1 MTRLPADDSF
11 FPSPALDTDQLLS
24 STAGS
29 PSAHAPSSVI
39 SPLSL
44 PGAVHYFDQASRAS
58 VTSHPQ
64 AGANHKFPLTN
75 GETCGPPQAQ
85 PPSFLSPHLTPIP
98 SHAQYQIQF
107 QRHPQQRAASLS
119 PTRRSFARGDG
130 RMDGQ
135 RSSDVDLPVRGVPGV
150 PVPVNTISGTGSGL
164 ITVRRPAIRTTS
176 TENSYG
182 ESQSLSLEARMRLA
196 WDEERRA
203 LQANR
208 DRAEEVYRDAIEAL
222 RSEHASAQ
230 SKWEAERYTLQTQI
244 TLLQNRLR
252 KSEARWNEASL
263 RGGGSDSNSVS
274 FQGSSASQLS
284 PTGQSDS
291 FLSLHHD
298 TNSADQIIA
307 MDHETPSKVIDVQE
321 YHKDLEGIHL
331 KVNAV
336 KKATFTDTPSSN
348 GSGSK
353 TSSGDGSPSHTP
365 EERRQLA
372 RERSVRA
379 LKADPHSRLTINAG
393 HTPTVS
399 MSFVSTAA
407 TNTATSS
414 GSNTP
419 TLVSGD
425 GAISSDGND
434 GNDGRESKEPAEPV
448 GTAIDDEDHGPA
460 IMEPSDEDPEL
471 KGPLTLRNIPA
482 KDEIFLRKL
491 SDKLEKV
498 THGEDAT
505 PTVLKDAE
513 CEKGEPSAAAAAG
526 AAEAD
531 ESDSEDAEP
540 EIPLKLRTTSN
551 FGRPLGSL

>member
-1 MTRLPADDSF
+1 
-11 FPSPALDTDQLLS
+11 
-24 STAGS
+24 
-29 PSAHAPSSVI
+29 
-39 SPLSL
+39 
-44 PGAVHYFDQASRAS
+44 
-58 VTSHPQ
+58 
-64 AGANHKFPLTN
+64 
-75 GETCGPPQAQ
+75 
-85 PPSFLSPHLTPIP
+85 
-98 SHAQYQIQF
+98 
-107 QRHPQQRAASLS
+107 
-119 PTRRSFARGDG
+119 
-130 RMDGQ
+130 
-135 RSSDVDLPVRGVPGV
+135 
-150 PVPVNTISGTGSGL
+150 
-164 ITVRRPAIRTTS
+164 
-176 TENSYG
+176 
-182 ESQSLSLEARMRLA
+182 MRQA

-208 DRAEEVYRDAIEAL
+208 DRAEELYRDAIEAL
-222 RSEHASAQ
+222 KSEHASAQ

-244 TLLQNRLR
+244 MLLQTRLR

-263 RGGGSDSNSVS
+263 RGGGSDSRSVS
-274 FQGSSASQLS
+274 YQGSSSSQLS
-284 PTGQSDS
+284 PTGQPDS

-298 TNSADQIIA
+298 NNSADQVIA

-348 GSGSK
+348 GSK
-353 TSSGDGSPSHTP
+353 TSSRDGSPSHTP
-365 EERRQLA
+365 EERRELA
-372 RERSVRA
+372 RERCARA
-379 LKADPHSRLTINAG
+379 LKADPLSRLTMNAG

-399 MSFVSTAA
+399 MSFASTGA
-407 TNTATSS
+407 TNTVTSS

-448 GTAIDDEDHGPA
+448 GTAIDDADHGPA
-460 IMEPSDEDPEL
+460 IMEPSDEEPEL

-498 THGEDAT
+498 GTGEDAT

-513 CEKGEPSAAAAAG
+513 GEQGEQGEPSAQAPPAPAP
-526 AAEAD
+526 AD
-531 ESDSEDAEP
+531 DSDGEDAEP
-540 EIPLKLRTTSN
+540 DIPLKLRETSN
-551 FGRPLGSL
+551 FGKPLGSL

>member
-1 MTRLPADDSF
+1 
-11 FPSPALDTDQLLS
+11 
-24 STAGS
+24 
-29 PSAHAPSSVI
+29 
-39 SPLSL
+39 
-44 PGAVHYFDQASRAS
+44 
-58 VTSHPQ
+58 
-64 AGANHKFPLTN
+64 
-75 GETCGPPQAQ
+75 
-85 PPSFLSPHLTPIP
+85 
-98 SHAQYQIQF
+98 
-107 QRHPQQRAASLS
+107 
-119 PTRRSFARGDG
+119 
-130 RMDGQ
+130 
-135 RSSDVDLPVRGVPGV
+135 
-150 PVPVNTISGTGSGL
+150 
-164 ITVRRPAIRTTS
+164 
-176 TENSYG
+176 
-182 ESQSLSLEARMRLA
+182 MRQA

-208 DRAEEVYRDAIEAL
+208 DRAEELYRDAIEAL

-230 SKWEAERYTLQTQI
+230 SKWEAERYKLQTQI

-263 RGGGSDSNSVS
+263 RGGGLDSRSIS
-274 FQGSSASQLS
+274 FQGSSSSQLS

-291 FLSLHHD
+291 FLPLHHD
-298 TNSADQIIA
+298 SNSADQAIA
-307 MDHETPSKVIDVQE
+307 MDHDTPSRVIDVQE

-348 GSGSK
+348 GSK

-365 EERRQLA
+365 EERRELA
-372 RERSVRA
+372 RERCVRA
-379 LKADPHSRLTINAG
+379 LKADPLSRLTMNAG

-399 MSFVSTAA
+399 MSFASTGA
-407 TNTATSS
+407 TNTVTSS

-448 GTAIDDEDHGPA
+448 GTAIDDVGHDPA

-498 THGEDAT
+498 GTGEDAT

-513 CEKGEPSAAAAAG
+513 YEQGEPSVQAAPAPAP
-526 AAEAD
+526 AD

-540 EIPLKLRTTSN
+540 EIPLKLRETSN
-551 FGRPLGSL
+551 FGKPLGSL

>member
-11 FPSPALDTDQLLS
+11 FPSPALDTDHLLAS
-24 STAGS
+24 ASGT
-29 PSAHAPSSVI
+29 PSAQASSSVI

-44 PGAVHYFDQASRAS
+44 PGAAHYFDQSR
-58 VTSHPQ
+58 PLP
-64 AGANHKFPLTN
+64 GPNHHCPRMT

-85 PPSFLSPHLTPIP
+85 PPNFLSPHLTPIP
-98 SHAQYQIQF
+98 SHAQYQLQF

-119 PTRRSFARGDG
+119 PTRRSFARASTK
-130 RMDGQ
+130 MDAS
-135 RSSDVDLPVRGVPGV
+135 RSSDVDLPPTSAPGV
-150 PVPVNTISGTGSGL
+150 PVPVDTISGTGSGL
-164 ITVRRPAIRTTS
+164 ITIRRPAVRTTS
-176 TENSYG
+176 ENSSAD
-182 ESQSLSLEARMRLA
+182 SQSLSLEARMRRA

-208 DRAEEVYRDAIEAL
+208 DRAEELYRDAIEAL
-222 RSEHASAQ
+222 RSEHAAAQ
-230 SKWEAERYTLQTQI
+230 TKWEAERYQLQTQV

-252 KSEARWNEASL
+252 KSEARWNEAAL
-263 RGGGSDSNSVS
+263 RGGGLDSRSIS
-274 FQGSSASQLS
+274 FQGSSSSQLS
-284 PTGQSDS
+284 PTGQPDS
-291 FLSLHHD
+291 FFHHD
-298 TNSADQIIA
+298 NNPANQAIA
-307 MDHETPSKVIDVQE
+307 MDHEAPSKVIDVQE

-348 GSGSK
+348 GSK
-353 TSSGDGSPSHTP
+353 TSSGNGSPSHTP
-365 EERRQLA
+365 EEKRELA
-372 RERSVRA
+372 RERCARA
-379 LKADPHSRLTINAG
+379 LKADPLSRLTMNAG

-399 MSFVSTAA
+399 MSFVSTGA
-407 TNTATSS
+407 TNTVTSS

-419 TLVSGD
+419 TLISGD

-434 GNDGRESKEPAEPV
+434 GNDGLESKEPAEPV
-448 GTAIDDEDHGPA
+448 GTAIDDADHDPA

-498 THGEDAT
+498 GTGEDAT

-513 CEKGEPSAAAAAG
+513 CEGDEPSAQAAPVALAP
-526 AAEAD
+526 AD
-531 ESDSEDAEP
+531 DSEGEEAEP
-540 EIPLKLRTTSN
+540 EIPLKLRETSN
-551 FGRPLGSL
+551 FGKPLGSL

>member
-11 FPSPALDTDQLLS
+11 FPEPALDTDQLLG
-24 STAGS
+24 STAGT
-29 PSAHAPSSVI
+29 PSAHASSSVM

-44 PGAVHYFDQASRAS
+44 PGAVHYFDQPPRAF

-64 AGANHKFPLTN
+64 PGPGHKFPLMT

-98 SHAQYQIQF
+98 SHAQYQLQF

-130 RMDGQ
+130 RMEGQ
-135 RSSDVDLPVRGVPGV
+135 RSLDVDLPARSAPGI
-150 PVPVNTISGTGSGL
+150 PVPVDTISGTGSSL
-164 ITVRRPAIRTTS
+164 ITVRRPAVRTTS
-176 TENSYG
+176 TENSSG
-182 ESQSLSLEARMRLA
+182 ESQSLSLEARMRQA

-208 DRAEEVYRDAIEAL
+208 DRAEDVYRDAIEAL
-222 RSEHASAQ
+222 KGEHAAAQ

-244 TLLQNRLR
+244 MLLQNQLR
-252 KSEARWNEASL
+252 KSEARWNEATL
-263 RGGGSDSNSVS
+263 RGGGLDSRSIS
-274 FQGSSASQLS
+274 FQGSSSSQLS
-284 PTGQSDS
+284 PAGQQDP
-291 FLSLHHD
+291 FLSLHH
-298 TNSADQIIA
+298 TNFADQEITK
-307 MDHETPSKVIDVQE
+307 DHEMPSKVIDVQE

-331 KVNAV
+331 KVDAV
-336 KKATFTDTPSSN
+336 KKATFTDTPSSA
-348 GSGSK
+348 GSK

-365 EERRQLA
+365 EERRESA
-372 RERSVRA
+372 RQRSVRA
-379 LKADPHSRLTINAG
+379 LKADPHSRLTMHAG

-399 MSFVSTAA
+399 LSFVSTGA
-407 TNTATSS
+407 TNTVTSS

-419 TLVSGD
+419 TLISGD
-425 GAISSDGND
+425 GAISSD

-448 GTAIDDEDHGPA
+448 GTAIDDDHDPA

-498 THGEDAT
+498 GTGEDAT
-505 PTVLKDAE
+505 PTVLRDVDFE
-513 CEKGEPSAAAAAG
+513 EGEPSAKAAAA
-526 AAEAD
+526 AAVAAAD

-540 EIPLKLRTTSN
+540 EIPLKLRSTSN
-551 FGRPLGSL
+551 FGKPLGSL